1 MRLRPALITFVF
13 CAVLAIPQSSF
24 AQELPKIGAG
34 AKVSTLGIGF
44 EAATAVTPRS
54 NVRGGFNFF
63 SYDVTSSSRGIDY
76 DGSLRLR
83 SIQVVY
89 DQYLYRGLHVSPGML
104 LYNGNKAEAVASV
117 RGGESFSLGDVK
129 YFSHKLNPVSGTASF
144 KLRKVAPMVLFGV
157 GNLLPRN
164 SRHLG
169 FNFDFGVV
177 FQGSPDVQLNLA
189 GAACAVSAT
198 TACVNAAT
206 DPVVQSNL
214 QREQER
220 ISDDLQPFKYYP
232 VVSAGVS
239 WKF

>member
-1 MRLRPALITFVF
+1 MRLPSILMAFIFCGALAFPPSTFG
-13 CAVLAIPQSSF
+13 
-24 AQELPKIGAG
+24 QELPRVGAG

-54 NVRGGFNFF
+54 NVRGGFNFLN
-63 SYDVTSSSRGIDY
+63 YDATSSSHGIAY

-89 DQYLYRGLHVSPGML
+89 DQYLFRGFHVSPGML
-104 LYNGNKAEAVASV
+104 LYNGNKADAIASV
-117 RGGESFSLGDVK
+117 RAGESFSLGDVR
-129 YFSHKLNPVSGTASF
+129 YFSHQVTPVTGTASF

-157 GNLLPRN
+157 GNMLPRN

-189 GAACAVSAT
+189 GAACAVSPT

-214 QREQER
+214 RREQER
-220 ISDDLQPFKYYP
+220 ISADLQPFKYYP
-232 VVSAGVS
+232 VVSAGMS